1 MVHRPLINGVPT
13 QSSTSDP
20 QIPMLQHP
28 HETFDSHLQP
38 FGMNMPIIDSTKIL
52 RICVRNPQHSFQIYG
67 DSLELSYTISNLLH
81 AGVQMLTSISQN
93 VNWENDRK
101 KLHHTHQIF
110 RQFSNYVHLSVTSS
124 DIGVELEN
132 IHKNLIAGT
141 AILTFG
147 LCSSKV
153 SHSSFDPDGYG
164 S

>member
-1 MVHRPLINGVPT
+1 
-13 QSSTSDP
+13 
-20 QIPMLQHP
+20 
-28 HETFDSHLQP
+28 
-38 FGMNMPIIDSTKIL
+38 
-52 RICVRNPQHSFQIYG
+52 
-67 DSLELSYTISNLLH
+67 
-81 AGVQMLTSISQN
+81 MLTSISQN

-101 KLHHTHQIF
+101 KLHHTHQVF

-164 S
+164 SYSTTTIQGRGG